1 MISPGPAFVAGPF
14 AAFYLMH
21 MHNAQAACLTERGQ
35 VSNDCERT
43 AGCHE
48 SSVFASRVSLPPAQ
62 VRPATVADDS
72 AVGHG
77 YHVRVIEPARAAELG
92 EVRDRGRGLSAP
104 LGSRNPCQVNGIF
117 SPPVLANGLMLNP
130 ILR

>member
-1 MISPGPAFVAGPF
+1 VISPGPAFVAGPF

-43 AGCHE
+43 AGGHE
-48 SSVFASRVSLPPAQ
+48 SSVFASRVPLPPAQ

-72 AVGHG
+72 AVGYG
-77 YHVRVIEPARAAELG
+77 YHVRVIEPARAAEFG
-92 EVRDRGRGLSAP
+92 EVRDRGCVLSA
-104 LGSRNPCQVNGIF
+104 RVDKAIVAF
-117 SPPVLANGLMLNP
+117 DIVTFAYAVLMRPSLV
-130 ILR
+130 